1 MKPIDDEKLLMIY
14 FDEAD
19 KADIE
24 EGLKSPEMCRQLD
37 QLEADMNTIDNAQNT
52 GHTLSDDYGQ
62 QLWNQ
67 IADRL
72 PEAEPATGQG
82 ANFWQ
87 RLTSWLMQPQY
98 SLASVATVMSL
109 VMVAFWAGRQQTNN
123 TLDDNLQQ
131 QLLAQNIQLH
141 LTQSEIFLTQ
151 VSNGNG
157 VSGAQLTAQRLLTSN
172 RIFKQALAGQQGQV
186 TQQLLQELE
195 PVLLE
200 YANGAPADTQQPR
213 ANWVSEQNNRGLMF
227 RIKTMKQQ
235 LTKRDEII

>member
-1 MKPIDDEKLLMIY
+1 MNPIEDEKLLMIY

-19 KADIE
+19 KADIDAC
-24 EGLKSPEMCRQLD
+24 LKSPDSCRQLD
-37 QLEADMNTIDNAQNT
+37 QLEADMTVIEQAQDQQ
-52 GHTLSDDYGQ
+52 HQLPEDYGQ

-72 PEAEPATGQG
+72 PETPGNAKSPAH
-82 ANFWQ
+82 FWQ
-87 RLTSWLMQPQY
+87 RLMNGLVQPQY
-98 SLASVATVMSL
+98 SLAGMAMVVGLVLVAYI
-109 VMVAFWAGRQQTNN
+109 AGRQQSD
-123 TLDDNLQQ
+123 LSSGDALQQ

-157 VSGAQLTAQRLLTSN
+157 LANASSTAQRLLTSN
-172 RIFKQALAGQQGQV
+172 RIFKQALAGNDGQF

-200 YANGAPADTQQPR
+200 YANGAPAQTQQPE
-213 ANWVSEQNNRGLMF
+213 ANWVSDQNDRQLMF
-227 RIKTMKQQ
+227 RIKAMKQQ
-235 LTKRDEII
+235 LANHDEII

>member
-1 MKPIDDEKLLMIY
+1 MKPIDEEKLLMIY

-19 KADIE
+19 KSDIE
-24 EGLKSPEMCRQLD
+24 ACLKSPEGCQQLD
-37 QLEADMNTIDNAQNT
+37 QLEAEMNTIDTAQNT
-52 GHTLSDDYGQ
+52 GHPLPEDYGQ

-72 PEAEPATGQG
+72 PEVSPATPPVPTV
-82 ANFWQ
+82 WQ
-87 RLTSWLMQPQY
+87 RLTGWLMQPQY
-98 SLASVATVMSL
+98 SLASVATVMAL
-109 VMVAFWAGRQQTNN
+109 VLVAFFAGRQQN
-123 TLDDNLQQ
+123 TGGLNADLQQ

-157 VSGAQLTAQRLLTSN
+157 VGSGQLTAQRLLTSN
-172 RIFKQALAGQQGQV
+172 RIFKHALAGQQGQV

-213 ANWVSEQNNRGLMF
+213 ASWVNEQNSRGLMF

-235 LTKRDEII
+235 LAKRDEII